1 MAAAAADLIFIDVSL
16 MSACLAEASAEAG
29 TLRPCMVTFPNLRTA
44 LVLTGALLLGLAL
57 ASARSATS
65 SPGAKTSVPSP
76 GVDEPRAAA
85 PAKETMVVAGGCFW
99 GVQAVFVQVK
109 GVLSATSGYAGG
121 GQPADYEMVS
131 TGRTGHAESVKIVYD
146 PSRISY
152 GQLLKIFFSVAHDP
166 TQLNEQ
172 GPDTGTQYRSAIFFT
187 SAEQQKIAKAYIAQ
201 LDAAK
206 IFRRKIVTEVTALP
220 KFYDA
225 EAYHQDYFFQHPLQ
239 PYILINDKPKVEALK
254 QQFPDLFVAHR

>member
-1 MAAAAADLIFIDVSL
+1 
-16 MSACLAEASAEAG
+16 
-29 TLRPCMVTFPNLRTA
+29 MVTFLNLRTV
-44 LVLTGALLLGLAL
+44 LVLAVAVMVGLAL
-57 ASARSATS
+57 ANARSAA
-65 SPGAKTSVPSP
+65 PLKAPVPSAV
-76 GVDEPRAAA
+76 VDEPRAASPEPRA
-85 PAKETMVVAGGCFW
+85 ASPARKTMVVAGGCFW
-99 GVQAVFVQVK
+99 GVQAVFSQVK

-121 GQPADYEMVS
+121 ARPADYEEVS
-131 TGRTGHAESVKIVYD
+131 TGRTGHAESVKVVYD

-172 GPDTGTQYRSAIFFT
+172 GPDVGPQYRSAIFYT
-187 SAEQQKIAKAYIAQ
+187 DAMQQKIARAYIEQ

-206 IFRRKIVTEVTALP
+206 VFRGKIVTEVTPLP

-239 PYILINDKPKVEALK
+239 PYIVINDKPKVDALK